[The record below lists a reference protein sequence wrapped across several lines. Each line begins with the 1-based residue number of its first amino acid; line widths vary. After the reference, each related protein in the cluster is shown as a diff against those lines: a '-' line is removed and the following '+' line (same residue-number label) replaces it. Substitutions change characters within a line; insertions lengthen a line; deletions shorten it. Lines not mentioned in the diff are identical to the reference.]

1 MEFQIAGLKCVNS
14 SDEHQVEFELASE
27 MFDLHVRLDRLTK
40 KGNMGICG
48 VFVEL
53 TEQDDVLSGTI
64 GCVKVLH
71 FYPGSDGYLTVN
83 GIASLRYM
91 ANNHGGHYVGGTLM
105 GQPVELAPGSDGYLT
120 VNGIASLRYMAN
132 NHGGHYVG
140 GTLMGQPVELAFNI
154 QQENGFIHMKQKTS
168 FFNWKDG
175 TMVIEDLDVQ
185 DHETVRAAREI
196 KLQEFQTSE
205 FTPPAQPQ
213 G

>member
-105 GQPVELAPGSDGYLT
+105 GQPVELA
-120 VNGIASLRYMAN
+120 
-132 NHGGHYVG
+132 
-140 GTLMGQPVELAFNI
+140 FNI

-185 DHETVRAAREI
+185 DHETVRAARGI